1 MANQAFSH
9 QPGTAIECLSIPI
22 TLHKEDSKCGFKI
35 GGGIDQDYRKSPQG
49 YEDNGI
55 YVTEVRRHCT
65 QHATSA
71 LPQMVEDSAA
81 SRAGLRVY
89 DKILQL
95 NGYDFTM
102 VTHKKAVDYIKKLP
116 ALNMLVA
123 RKGVT
128 QT

>member
-1 MANQAFSH
+1 MSNQEAFRH
-9 QPGTAIECLSIPI
+9 QPGRAIECLSIPI
-22 TLHKEDSKCGFKI
+22 TLHKEESRCGFKI

-55 YVTEVRRHCT
+55 YVTE
-65 QHATSA
+65 
-71 LPQMVEDSAA
+71 MVEDSAA
-81 SRAGLRVY
+81 SRAGLRRH

-116 ALNMLVA
+116 VLNMLVA

>member
-1 MANQAFSH
+1 MSLAFTH
-9 QPGTAIECLSIPI
+9 EPGTAIECLSIPI
-22 TLHKEDSKCGFKI
+22 ILHKEPGEDQELKCGFKI

-49 YEDNGI
+49 YSDNGI
-55 YVTEVRRHCT
+55 YVTDI
-65 QHATSA
+65 A
-71 LPQMVEDSAA
+71 PDSPA
-81 SRAGLRVY
+81 SRAGLRIH

-102 VTHKKAVDYIKKLP
+102 VTHKKAVSYIKRHP
-116 ALNMLVA
+116 VLNMLVA

>member
-1 MANQAFSH
+1 LIVNKPCSMQ
-9 QPGTAIECLSIPI
+9 
-22 TLHKEDSKCGFKI
+22 
-35 GGGIDQDYRKSPQG
+35 R

-55 YVTEVRRHCT
+55 YVTE
-65 QHATSA
+65 
-71 LPQMVEDSAA
+71 MVEESAA
-81 SRAGLRVY
+81 SRSGLRVH

-102 VTHKKAVDYIKKLP
+102 VTHKKAVDYIKRLP
-116 ALNMLVA
+116 VLNMLVA

>member
-1 MANQAFSH
+1 MSQQAFSH

-22 TLHKEDSKCGFKI
+22 TLHKERDKCGFKI

-55 YVTEVRRHCT
+55 YVTE
-65 QHATSA
+65 
-71 LPQMVEDSAA
+71 MVEGSAA
-81 SRAGLRVY
+81 TRAGLRVH

-102 VTHKKAVDYIKKLP
+102 VTHKKAVDYIKRCP